1 LVDQKVIVIVY
12 AHPDDGVITAGG
24 SLAKWVE
31 EGHKIFVISAT
42 SGGLGTKDQQMT
54 GEKLAKIR
62 EKELTNAM
70 EIIGGNPPIFLR
82 FKDGF
87 LSDHVIELKQQ
98 LVYWFRK
105 LKPNRIITF
114 DPWRTY
120 EIHPDHR
127 IIGQIASEAAVFACF
142 PLLYP
147 EHLQK
152 GLEPH
157 QPDELWYM
165 IIMEHKPNRLI
176 DISRTLDKKIDAVLC
191 HQASIELLADMF
203 IPGVDPT
210 KLTAEQKTQL
220 KEGAD
225 SFLRMVSQAF
235 GTLSEGKIEIAEAF
249 YALKVGPGHF
259 YNFQEMIQEIIG
271 MDPDPPII
279 M

>member
-1 LVDQKVIVIVY
+1 MVDQEVIVIVY

-42 SGGLGTKDQQMT
+42 SGDLGTKDLQMT

-70 EIIGGNPPIFLR
+70 EIIGGNSPIFLR

-127 IIGQIASEAAVFACF
+127 IIGQIASEAAIFACF

-165 IIMEHKPNRLI
+165 MIMEHKPNRLV

-225 SFLRMVSQAF
+225 SFLRMISQAF

-259 YNFQEMIQEIIG
+259 YNFQEMIQEIIS

>member
-1 LVDQKVIVIVY
+1 
-12 AHPDDGVITAGG
+12 
-24 SLAKWVE
+24 
-31 EGHKIFVISAT
+31 
-42 SGGLGTKDQQMT
+42 M
-54 GEKLAKIR
+54 
-62 EKELTNAM
+62 
-70 EIIGGNPPIFLR
+70 
-82 FKDGF
+82 
-87 LSDHVIELKQQ
+87 
-98 LVYWFRK
+98 
-105 LKPNRIITF
+105 
-114 DPWRTY
+114 
-120 EIHPDHR
+120 
-127 IIGQIASEAAVFACF
+127 FACF

-165 IIMEHKPNRLI
+165 MIMEHKPNRLI

-191 HQASIELLADMF
+191 HQASIELLADMI

-210 KLTAEQKTQL
+210 NLTPEQKTQL

-225 SFLRMVSQAF
+225 SFLRMVAQAF

-249 YALKVGPGHF
+249 YALKIGPGHF

>member
-1 LVDQKVIVIVY
+1 M
-12 AHPDDGVITAGG
+12 G
-24 SLAKWVE
+24 
-31 EGHKIFVISAT
+31 
-42 SGGLGTKDQQMT
+42 
-54 GEKLAKIR
+54 
-62 EKELTNAM
+62 
-70 EIIGGNPPIFLR
+70 
-82 FKDGF
+82 FKAGF
-87 LSDHVIELKQQ
+87 LSDNTIELKKQ
-98 LVYWFRK
+98 LIYWFRK
-105 LKPNRIITF
+105 LKPNRIIIF

-152 GLEPH
+152 GLEPY

-165 IIMEHKPNRLI
+165 MIMEHKPNRLI
-176 DISRTLDKKIDAVLC
+176 DISQTLEKKIDAVLC
-191 HQASIELLADMF
+191 HQASIELLSDMF
-203 IPGVDPT
+203 IPEVDPT
-210 KLTAEQKTQL
+210 NLTTKQKIQL

-235 GTLSEGKIEIAEAF
+235 ASLSEGKVEIAEAF
-249 YALKVGPGHF
+249 YALKVGPEHF

-271 MDPDPPII
+271 MVPDPPII